1 MATTKDELWSLG
13 QRSRGL
19 TEFLSE
25 LRIIWNDSA
34 AHEIST
40 RYLVPRSDDDQRM
53 QRALADQ
60 QNALEE
66 LQSHVATVM
75 ELASAA
81 EGLSQNIAQLL
92 RETLQEVSTANGY
105 YQSFSEFNNAAN
117 NLFPVIEERVS
128 QANSS
133 CTGIVN
139 EGTYNSSVPDVSDI
153 EAQIAANGSWSS
165 PSGLLYESIDRFQ
178 HVLEHAQNDL
188 TKPKHGVFFGGESG
202 ALSTIDKAWSMRG
215 NSDVVVV
222 SRGARSVYYVP
233 MGENIGYFGGII
245 GSQQGNP
252 ATSWVQIVA
261 RTGSS
266 NIVTAFPVLG
276 PPRR

>member
-1 MATTKDELWSLG
+1 MATVNDELWSLG

-19 TEFLSE
+19 TEFLSA

-105 YQSFSEFNNAAN
+105 YQSFSEFNNNAL
-117 NLFPVIEERVS
+117 NLFPQIS
-128 QANSS
+128 QQISAANSS
-133 CTGIVN
+133 CAG
-139 EGTYNSSVPDVSDI
+139 
-153 EAQIAANGSWSS
+153 IAANMDSLSFAS
-165 PSGLLYESIDRFQ
+165 QEK
-178 HVLEHAQNDL
+178 L
-188 TKPKHGVFFGGESG
+188 TDHFERHGPQMGYQTEAEYLTGARNLIKGGEGVRTFTRQSG
-202 ALSTIDKAWSMRG
+202 EVEYYKPQTNEYA
-215 NSDVVVV
+215 VVRSNGVIKTYFAPDE
-222 SRGARSVYYVP
+222 GAEYVK
-233 MGENIGYFGGII
+233 
-245 GSQQGNP
+245 
-252 ATSWVQIVA
+252 W
-261 RTGSS
+261 
-266 NIVTAFPVLG
+266 L
-276 PPRR
+276 